1 VRLFPFL
8 AILGCATRTCPPET
22 RVRGEPQAMRAA
34 LSQIAAGPE
43 AHVLVLSGGGSRG
56 AWGAGILK
64 GWRESGRR
72 PRFDVVTGVSTGA
85 LLATHAFLGDVEDDE
100 ALETIYAG
108 YVTNSDIFRE
118 RWLLEV
124 PFSTSLTTL
133 GPLEALIERTLPDQQ
148 IARVA
153 MESGHRRLYVA
164 TTNLDAGLTKVW
176 DMVSVAASKDY
187 ALYRKILLASSSVPF
202 VHAPVYI
209 RDVHHADGGVRE
221 QILLRAVMLALAGTR
236 VHVHV
241 VVNGKLSIDSACV
254 QPNILDIALRSVE
267 VLSAS
272 SAVSTLRE
280 SFAITGA
287 AAGVWR
293 LARIPDHASLGFD
306 AMTFDPEGMK
316 LLFDRGVQ
324 FGRAGN
330 WENAP
335 PNVAD
340 ATRHLEFSTEGTTP

>member
-1 VRLFPFL
+1 
-8 AILGCATRTCPPET
+8 
-22 RVRGEPQAMRAA
+22 MRAA

-56 AWGAGILK
+56 AFGAGVLK

-72 PRFDVVTGVSTGA
+72 PHYDVVTGVSTGA
-85 LLATHAFLGDVEDDE
+85 LLATHAFLGTPPDDQV
-100 ALETIYAG
+100 LENIYAG
-108 YVTNSDIFRE
+108 GVTNADIFRE

-124 PFSTSLTTL
+124 PFSTSLMTL
-133 GPLEALIERTLPDQQ
+133 GPLEDLLEGVLADYQ
-148 IARVA
+148 IDRVSNEA
-153 MESGHRRLYVA
+153 GNRKLYVA
-164 TTNLDAGLTKVW
+164 TTNMDAGLTKVW
-176 DMVSVAASKDY
+176 DMVAVAASKDY
-187 ALYRKILLASSSVPF
+187 ALYRQILLASSSVPF

-221 QILLRAVMLALAGTR
+221 QILLRAVMLALSGTK

-241 VVNGKLSIDSACV
+241 IVNGKLSVESTCV
-254 QPNILDIALRSVE
+254 QPNILEIALRSVE

-280 SFAITGA
+280 SFAITSA
-287 AAGVWR
+287 AGGVWR
-293 LARIPDHASLGFD
+293 LARIPDHANLGFD
-306 AMTFDPEGMK
+306 AMTFDPEGMR

-324 FGRAGN
+324 FGRLGN

-335 PNVAD
+335 PDVAD
-340 ATRHLEFSTEGTTP
+340 ATRNIELSTEGAPP